1 MTNKPKI
8 ETTQQ
13 YFVTKGCLQ
22 GFKNSLLALDGL
34 NLTAMFKR
42 IHREALLSIIEELA
56 ADVKEYEQHELT
68 SGNELPFGPLEIP
81 PHRRNR

>member
-1 MTNKPKI
+1 MTNKPPKI

-34 NLTAMFKR
+34 NRPDMWKKLYR
-42 IHREALLSIIEELA
+42 DALLSIIEELA
-56 ADVKEYEQHELT
+56 ADVKEYEDSEPL
-68 SGNELPFGPLEIP
+68 NVLPFGPIEIP